1 MVIIQ
6 EKTFIMPDSSEEIS
20 KCAEIYD
27 CSSFFIPAE
36 IIACEEK
43 IAW

>member
-1 MVIIQ
+1 MEIFQ
-6 EKTFIMPDSSEEIS
+6 EKIICMQESSE
-20 KCAEIYD
+20 KLPKYAEICD